1 MIISNPSG
9 TPMWSNRRHN
19 ESSGALIPDG
29 LNKCSGSVWTRSL
42 FCAAILA
49 AVTVPAIAAPDEVSE
64 LKAAIAAQKE
74 AAAAQQARLDAL
86 EARLNHVQAHS
97 TEEASAAV
105 SPTVP
110 PATPAGLKY
119 KQGDGLTFT
128 SGDGRGNVTLY
139 GLIDISYVHTDH
151 ATPTGGSIT
160 APRVAWFSGNRW
172 GLTGRRALGDTGLN
186 TIFRL
191 ESEFESQTGDM
202 DTPGTLFNRDAWVG
216 LESKS
221 LGKLTFGRQ
230 NAIGRDPG
238 ASAIYENPYNQA
250 VPSTDEGGGTNNND
264 FKQLIFYAGSPTGT
278 RIDNGVV
285 WKKVWDSGFVTG
297 LQYQFGGVAGDFAT
311 GSSKTAS
318 LAYAGGFF
326 NLAGFVTSA
335 QVGQFINRTYSMGGN
350 FTTGPFRFNA
360 GVYHYTAEQG
370 ALRDRKD
377 NAYTVSTKF
386 APVGKLDYELGYQV
400 MRANN
405 AAVTSA
411 GNVLNAFSN
420 PIAAKAT
427 ATGSRA
433 NVYASSFYHFD
444 KITEVY
450 VAADYLKLMGRYKFA
465 PTNGFANQTELAVG
479 MRTKF

>member
-1 MIISNPSG
+1 MIAKRPTGQRSSNVVIPAS
-9 TPMWSNRRHN
+9 
-19 ESSGALIPDG
+19 ESWAIGRPPY
-29 LNKCSGSVWTRSL
+29 VTRSL
-42 FCAAILA
+42 LCAAALA
-49 AVTVPAIAAPDEVSE
+49 AATVANPAAADEVSD

-74 AAAAQQARLDAL
+74 AAALQKARLDAL
-86 EARLNHVQAHS
+86 EAKLNQVQADAQ
-97 TEEASAAV
+97 TTANGSAAAADPLDPG
-105 SPTVP
+105 STN
-110 PATPAGLKY
+110 GLKY
-119 KQGDGLTFT
+119 KQGSGLTFT
-128 SGDGRGNVTLY
+128 SGDGKGKVTLY

-172 GLTGRRALGDTGLN
+172 GLTGSRALGDTGLN

-202 DTPGTLFNRDAWVG
+202 DTPGVLFNRDAWVG
-216 LESKS
+216 LESKA

-230 NAIGRDPG
+230 NAIGRDPD

-285 WKKVWDSGFVTG
+285 WKKAWDNGIVTG
-297 LQYQFGGVAGDFAT
+297 LQYEFGGVAGDFAT

-318 LAYAGGFF
+318 IAYAGGPF

-360 GVYHYTAEQG
+360 GVWRYTAEQG
-370 ALRDRKD
+370 VLGNRKD
-377 NAYTVSTKF
+377 NAYTISTKF
-386 APVGKLDYELGYQV
+386 APKGHLDYELGYQV

-405 AAVTSA
+405 AAVNGA
-411 GNVLNAFSN
+411 GNVLNAFAN
-420 PIAAKAT
+420 PLSSKAT

-433 NVYASSFYHFD
+433 NVYASVFYHFD

-450 VAADYLKLMGRYKFA
+450 VATDYLKLKDGYKFA
-465 PTNGFANQTELAVG
+465 PTNGFGNQTELAVG
-479 MRTKF
+479 MRTRF